1 MFEGEKH
8 DGVSPII
15 FKIGKNAIELRTQF
29 HQLWDYLVPPSGRAE
44 TAQGE
49 MIRIAGRVRHEMLD
63 NGCINWDD
71 DFNKMLKTVVKYAEL
86 IDKTQYP
93 YDLKAAKRITNTL
106 MKCGKQGVC
115 SENWSEALC
124 QFAVDWVFKNP
135 DVFAPLEADY
145 SR

>member
-15 FKIGKNAIELRTQF
+15 FEIGKNAIELRTQF

-49 MIRIAGRVRHEMLD
+49 IIRIAGRVRHEMLD

-93 YDLKAAKRITNTL
+93 YDLKAAKRITSTL

-124 QFAVDWVFKNP
+124 QFAVY
-135 DVFAPLEADY
+135 LEFC
-145 SR
+145 RLLV

>member
-49 MIRIAGRVRHEMLD
+49 IIRIAGRVRHEMLD

-71 DFNKMLKTVVKYAEL
+71 AFADSGSHSRHLGNLLILEPYMHTLRQGLADLGRTVPVILQKAIDLLWDYLEGKKAVSDFQDFANNLY
-86 IDKTQYP
+86 
-93 YDLKAAKRITNTL
+93 AAKL
-106 MKCGKQGVC
+106 
-115 SENWSEALC
+115 
-124 QFAVDWVFKNP
+124 
-135 DVFAPLEADY
+135 LEI
-145 SR
+145 

>member
-49 MIRIAGRVRHEMLD
+49 IIRIAGRVRHEMLD

-71 DFNKMLKTVVKYAEL
+71 AFADSSSHSRLLGNLLILEPYMHTLRQGLADLGRTVPVILQKAIDLLWDYLEGKKAVSDFQDFANNLY
-86 IDKTQYP
+86 
-93 YDLKAAKRITNTL
+93 AAKL
-106 MKCGKQGVC
+106 
-115 SENWSEALC
+115 
-124 QFAVDWVFKNP
+124 
-135 DVFAPLEADY
+135 LEI
-145 SR
+145 